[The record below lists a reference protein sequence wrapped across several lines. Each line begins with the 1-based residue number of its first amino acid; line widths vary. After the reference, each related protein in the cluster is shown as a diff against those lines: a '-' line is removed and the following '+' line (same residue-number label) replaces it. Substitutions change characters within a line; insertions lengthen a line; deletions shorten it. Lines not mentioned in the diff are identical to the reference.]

1 MIIEITS
8 KDNERIKYTKSL
20 LKSKKRSQ
28 EKRFI
33 IEGYRIVKQAIE
45 CSAIIDYIMYN
56 DEFSNKDEHKEFVQ
70 NLETKGYKLYK
81 ITDKLIKEV
90 CDTEKPQGI
99 IAVVGYKEQSLDE
112 SLKEETDFIVVL
124 DRIQDPGNMGTIIR
138 TADAAGAQ
146 SIILLK
152 GCVDVY
158 NSKVIRSTMGSIFD
172 MNIVDC
178 TDDDLDVIKNK
189 GFNIVSSYLNTDNYY
204 NGVDYGD
211 KVALVI
217 GNEGNGIKD
226 EIIEKSDI
234 LVKIPIYGKAESLNA
249 AMASGIL
256 MYEIKNKLTCK

>member
-1 MIIEITS
+1 MTVEITS

-20 LKSKKRSQ
+20 LKSKKRNQ
-28 EKRFI
+28 EKKFI
-33 IEGYRIVKQAIE
+33 IEGYRIVKQAMQ
-45 CSAIIDYIMYN
+45 CSAIIDYIVYN
-56 DEFSNKDEHKEFVQ
+56 DEFLNKDEHKEFIQ
-70 NLETKGYKLYK
+70 ALELENYKMYK
-81 ITDKLIKEV
+81 TTNKLFKEV

-99 IAVVGYKEQSLDE
+99 IAVVEYKEHFLDD

-158 NSKVIRSTMGSIFD
+158 NPKVIRSTMGSIFD
-172 MNIVDC
+172 MNIVNCVDE
-178 TDDDLDVIKNK
+178 DLDIIKNK

-204 NGVDYGD
+204 NSVDYGE

-226 EIIEKSDI
+226 EIIDKSDI